1 MRTVSYIQH
10 RVGAVLKP
18 YADEAGPRCC
28 DVAGFSQIANCV
40 FASAGLL
47 LGHVVVGFGPFQALT
62 DAVLR
67 FRYKRNGRV
76 PASMLMTIHG
86 IIQKSAILQLP

>member
-1 MRTVSYIQH
+1 MITFEQH

-28 DVAGFSQIANCV
+28 DVVGFSQIANCV
-40 FASAGLL
+40 FASAGLH

-62 DAVLR
+62 DAVLGFLVLADDIR
-67 FRYKRNGRV
+67 AG
-76 PASMLMTIHG
+76 
-86 IIQKSAILQLP
+86 SAIIRRSSVRLARS